1 MQSIKNILFDK
12 IVVESEIITEAFS
25 SKFLQ
30 DLAKQIQKNSVKTSN
45 LEGSYISKWFTFKKF
60 ASEYDDIIEWSK
72 ITDDDIQFYDAE
84 DFNSMKNQISK
95 ICKGDSDY
103 CIFLY
108 DEEDS
113 TQITKFISNSGDVK
127 YVANG
132 KKVRYDAY
140 SYKDWKLTDKVNL
153 VKSSGGFVIID
164 ISNAKNRV
172 LLKQQRYQTRRG
184 MIEMG
189 NVEQYKE
196 IAEENLKRYQNIINK
211 RRAAKL
217 DPQILADIE
226 DVMKKS
232 LQIASKMSDPKYLDK
247 YYEMQSIIRD
257 QRNLLYSFE
266 DYMDM
271 KHNMAKDRDYRWYDP
286 MKDLKNLKLKEN
298 ELKQNITR
306 LNQYIEELGLL

>member
-1 MQSIKNILFDK
+1 MQSIKDILFDK
-12 IVVESEIITEAFS
+12 IVIESEIITEAFS

-30 DLAKQIQKNSVKTSN
+30 DLAKQIQNNTIKTSN
-45 LEGSYISKWFTFKKF
+45 LEDAYDSKWFTFKKF
-60 ASEYDDIIEWSK
+60 ANEYGDIIEWSK
-72 ITDDDIQFYDAE
+72 ITDDNIQFYDAE
-84 DFNSMKNQISK
+84 DFNSMKNQIRK
-95 ICKGDSDY
+95 ICKGDSDQ

-113 TQITKFISNSGDVK
+113 TQITKFISNFGNVK

-132 KKVRYDAY
+132 RNVRYDAY
-140 SYKDWKLTDKVNL
+140 SYKEWKTTDKVAL
-153 VKSSGGFVIID
+153 VKRSGGFVIID

-196 IAEENLKRYQNIINK
+196 IAEENRKRYQNIINK

-217 DPQILADIE
+217 DPQILTDIE

-232 LQIASKMSDPKYLDK
+232 LQIAAKMSDPKYLDK
-247 YYEMQSIIRD
+247 YHEISSIIRD

-266 DYMDM
+266 GYMDM
-271 KHNMAKDRDYRWYDP
+271 KHNMAKDRDYIWYDP
-286 MKDLKNLKLKEN
+286 MRAAKDLELKEN
-298 ELKQNITR
+298 DLKQMIAE
-306 LNQYIEELGLL
+306 LNKQIKDLGL

>member
-30 DLAKQIQKNSVKTSN
+30 DLAKQIHNNAVKTNN
-45 LEGSYISKWFTFKKF
+45 LEGEYGSKWFTFKKF
-60 ASEYDDIIEWSK
+60 ANNYGDIIEWSK
-72 ITDDDIQFYDAE
+72 ITDDNIQFYDAE
-84 DFNSMKNQISK
+84 DFNSMKNQIRK
-95 ICKGDSDY
+95 ICKGDSDQ

-113 TQITKFISNSGDVK
+113 TQITKFISNFGDVK

-132 KKVRYDAY
+132 KTVRYDMY
-140 SYKDWKLTDKVNL
+140 SYKDLKTTDKVDL
-153 VKSSGGFVIID
+153 VKRSGGFVIID
-164 ISNAKNRV
+164 ISNAKNRI
-172 LLKQQRYQTRRG
+172 LLKQQRHQARHG

-189 NVEQYKE
+189 NVEQYKK
-196 IAEENLKRYQNIINK
+196 IAEENRKRYQDIINK

-232 LQIASKMSDPKYLDK
+232 LQVAAKMSDPKYLDK
-247 YYEMQSIIRD
+247 YYEISSIIRD
-257 QRNLLYSFE
+257 QRNLLSSFE
-266 DYMDM
+266 GYMDM
-271 KHNMAKDRDYRWYDP
+271 KHNMGRDRDYRWYDP
-286 MKDLKNLKLKEN
+286 MKAASDLELKEN
-298 ELKQNITR
+298 NLKQMINE
-306 LNQYIEELGLL
+306 LNQHINDLDL